1 MGAVSGSITQ
11 SGTTATASGT
21 TATATGTAVTSSNGK
36 TTLTSDEIEKTDI
49 NPVKYD
55 IALSQVVIK
64 QFTVTSP
71 GGSYDFTINAP
82 TLPGAKWKHL
92 GSVATIN
99 FISSGPAPTATFST
113 QPSTVD
119 EGAEATFEVTATGLE
134 RGSSLQWTL
143 VHVGDISQPFHYD
156 ASTTYGLSG
165 AVTLDNSTSPKG
177 SFKIKP
183 LNDETT
189 NPTGKQKQ
197 FKIEIKRNGVIL
209 ATSNTI
215 TVNDTSKGPKYTLSL
230 SPTTVDEG
238 SSVTGTISAT
248 DARAIGE
255 TLRWA
260 LVDVPS
266 AYSGSM
272 STHFTPSGTVAVAN
286 GTGSGTFVIDVKADN
301 LDNPVSK
308 TFKVMLYNSSG
319 AELLASAVGPVTVTD
334 TSKTPGL
341 SNTIATGGTA
351 LAGSDLNNQSFYA
364 TPLYQGQD
372 AGVGLSLMPDGS
384 WIARETNGNKYTGKW
399 FDPITKDIG
408 NNYYVKITK
417 SLGNVV
423 GTTTSSGETDW
434 TPLSNMV
441 SMFAG
446 ATTYR
451 CVDPNTPILVDE
463 TGTTKLAGELVVGD
477 QVYTMHEYT
486 RSWGYYTIT
495 NHEIVIQPKL
505 KLIFIDNTDLIAS
518 ESHKVYLG
526 RDTWSNIIDLKIGD
540 CVVSRGGGMKEII
553 DIQSL
558 PAGDVVSMEIQEAHT
573 YISNNII
580 SHNIKSPNSS
590 GYYAEM
596 QAIFTIQISNQ
607 SGGGGSSSS
616 TSTVSLGG
624 TVGIPL

>member
-1 MGAVSGSITQ
+1 MGNVTGSITQ

-21 TATATGTAVTSSNGK
+21 AVTPSGGK

-49 NPVKYD
+49 NAVKYD

-64 QFTVTSP
+64 QFTVASP

-99 FISSGPAPTATFST
+99 FISSGPAPTATFSA
-113 QPSTVD
+113 QPSAVD

-143 VHVGDISQPFHYD
+143 VHVGDVSQAFHYD

-165 AVTLDNSTSPKG
+165 AVTLDNSTTPKG
-177 SFKIKP
+177 TFKVKP
-183 LNDETT
+183 LDDETT

-197 FKIEIKRNGVIL
+197 FKIEIKRNGVVL

-215 TVNDTSKGPKYTLSL
+215 TVNDTSKGPVYALAL

-238 SSVTGTISAT
+238 QTVTGTITAT
-248 DARAIGE
+248 DPRTVGE

-272 STHFTPSGTVAVAN
+272 STHFTPSGTVAVADS
-286 GTGSGTFVIDVKADN
+286 TGGGTFTISVKEDN
-301 LDNPVSK
+301 LDNPTAK

-319 AELLASAVGPVTVTD
+319 AELLASAVGPVTIND

-341 SNTIATGGTA
+341 SNTLAAGGTA
-351 LAGSDLNNQSFYA
+351 LGGSDLNSQSFYA
-364 TPLYQGQD
+364 TPLFQGQD

-384 WIARETNGNKYTGKW
+384 WIARETTGAKYTGKW

-408 NNYYVKITK
+408 NNYYVRITK
-417 SLGNVV
+417 SVINSV
-423 GTTTSSGETDW
+423 GSTTSSGETDW
-434 TPLSNMV
+434 TPLSSMI

-451 CVDPNTPILVDE
+451 CVDPNTVILIDE
-463 TGTTKLAGELVVGD
+463 TGTTKLAGELVVGEH
-477 QVYTMHEYT
+477 VYTMHEYT
-486 RSWGYYTIT
+486 KSWGYYTIT
-495 NHEIVIQPKL
+495 NHELITQPKL
-505 KLIFIDNTDLIAS
+505 QLTFIDNTTLIAS

-526 RDTWSNIIDLKIGD
+526 RDVWSNISDLKVGD

-558 PAGDVVSMEIQEAHT
+558 GSGTVVSMEIEDAHT
-573 YISNNII
+573 YISNNIV
-580 SHNIKSPNSS
+580 SHNIKSPNSG
-590 GYYAEM
+590 GYYAE
-596 QAIFTIQISNQ
+596 ADVEFTIQISNQ

-616 TSTVSLGG
+616 TSVVYLGG